1 MKPGKIIH
9 LIVAF
14 VLLVSTMGVVINKH
28 YSGGELFSTALFVE
42 AESCCS
48 SSCCHSMPMEGC
60 HEELEY
66 HKLEVDF
73 TIPDNSASLTSS
85 TLDLSLFLINP
96 KFTGEFYSDVKFL
109 GSGGHDSLC
118 IFVLIGGADI
128 LSIAL
133 VLCCCIL
140 FYHGHVEYTFF
151 CDLLVT

>member
-14 VLLVSTMGVVINKH
+14 VLLVSTIGVVINKH
-28 YSGGELFSTALFVE
+28 YSGGELFSTALFVD

-73 TIPDNSASLTSS
+73 TIPDNSTSLTFS
-85 TLDLSLFLINP
+85 TLDISLFLINP
-96 KFTGEFYSDVKFL
+96 KFTGELYSDVIQNNIAFRDLKPPPKITDLTVLF
-109 GSGGHDSLC
+109 HSL
-118 IFVLIGGADI
+118 LI
-128 LSIAL
+128 
-133 VLCCCIL
+133 
-140 FYHGHVEYTFF
+140 
-151 CDLLVT
+151 